1 MANDVNLMQTLRER
15 RINNFKSQFKSVVLE
30 GFEIFGYD
38 IVNEVYLECH
48 DIYKDYL
55 ICSSN
60 E

>member
-1 MANDVNLMQTLRER
+1 MQTLRER